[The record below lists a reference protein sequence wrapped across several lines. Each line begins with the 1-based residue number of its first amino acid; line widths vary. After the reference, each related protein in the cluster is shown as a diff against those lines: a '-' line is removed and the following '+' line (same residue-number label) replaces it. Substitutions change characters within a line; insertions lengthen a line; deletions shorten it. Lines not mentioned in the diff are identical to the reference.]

1 MTHVLLALRRARFEE
16 HCHLIEYAG
25 RSLTLLCRKHASAA
39 EQRNEHWTE
48 DTAASSSEKLPLDCS
63 VHLGIEKLDH
73 VLRFGDIRSPSLRT
87 TPNALVTSM
96 KATCKGICCSLHLS
110 CSCQRA
116 KSTYTVDLSDDTLW
130 LIVDKLYQNIESDQ
144 YDLSND
150 FADNAD

>member
-1 MTHVLLALRRARFEE
+1 MGGFPGNQKTPLDPPL
-16 HCHLIEYAG
+16 G
-25 RSLTLLCRKHASAA
+25 
-39 EQRNEHWTE
+39 
-48 DTAASSSEKLPLDCS
+48 SSEKLPLDCS
-63 VHLGIEKLDH
+63 VHLCIEKLYH

-130 LIVDKLYQNIESDQ
+130 LIVDKLYQISEADQ
-144 YDLSND
+144 FDLSND
-150 FADNAD
+150 FSDNAD